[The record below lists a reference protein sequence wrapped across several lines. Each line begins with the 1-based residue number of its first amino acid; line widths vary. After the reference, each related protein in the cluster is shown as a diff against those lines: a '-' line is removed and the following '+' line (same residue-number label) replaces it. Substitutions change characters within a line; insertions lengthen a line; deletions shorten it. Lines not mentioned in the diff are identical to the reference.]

1 MFTGLQTKKSTFFGK
16 HSTLGSLIHMSKK
29 AVNAKDVCTKLFGS
43 YLFPI
48 SRRREIKR
56 QSAPGLAG
64 ILAFVN
70 SLLHIGSSSSC
81 RNSFPGTEFVSSSPG
96 LASSDLWLL
105 LLQLQTD
112 NSRPTLSQLTEPPLI
127 NLFYEAQKSSIVGFL

>member
-70 SLLHIGSSSSC
+70 SLLHIGSSSC
-81 RNSFPGTEFVSSSPG
+81 CNSFPGTEFVSSSLG

-112 NSRPTLSQLTEPPLI
+112 NSRPTLSQLTEPQTPLI
-127 NLFYEAQKSSIVGFL
+127 NEAQKSSIVGFL